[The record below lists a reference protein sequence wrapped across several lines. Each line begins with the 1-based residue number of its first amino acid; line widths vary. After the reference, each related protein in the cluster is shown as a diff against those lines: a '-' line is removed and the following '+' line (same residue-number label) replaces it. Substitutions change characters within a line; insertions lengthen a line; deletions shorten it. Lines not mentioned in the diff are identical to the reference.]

1 MTNAASRLKAK
12 NTKNAT
18 ANAEAKPSSATKV
31 QATKVTAAPARAITS
46 AGSFKPTNTNVNAA
60 DSMNAAKASTAKPF
74 ALSDVTTWSVQRAR
88 QIRKTDHGRF
98 VKFLNCFT
106 AQDAIVTKSIISKS
120 NAKREHVDQWVRS
133 VLNPK
138 TLACIHETQ
147 ESQQAMLSLISV
159 SAALSKYGEQEL
171 VRRNVDNAIVARNGP
186 QSKIEMQHSV
196 GASFVLR
203 LVLGLAPEKRAACQT
218 LREILNLD
226 NAARLVLVPTTKG
239 LKPISSKTNAADW
252 ANVNQHKLK
261 YMVKQAQSDKFQ
273 DTMQQLGGQHLYDSI
288 RTQLKQVDGVWDAS
302 KDRPGLQAKSLR
314 SLLNSTKSSKQQ
326 KEAEHRKQQPA
337 KNATKGQI
345 QAVKILEVTKVPPP
359 APTSLKLTK
368 VTSPVKKA
376 QAKNI
381 GPANN
386 PTQTKNATPIKG
398 VPLLGSWAG
407 PVPASVVLSRPGA
420 IVSSLPTVSARAGNG
435 GRAIL
440 SRAI

>member
-74 ALSDVTTWSVQRAR
+74 ALSDVTTWSVQ
-88 QIRKTDHGRF
+88 
-98 VKFLNCFT
+98 
-106 AQDAIVTKSIISKS
+106 
-120 NAKREHVDQWVRS
+120 
-133 VLNPK
+133 
-138 TLACIHETQ
+138 
-147 ESQQAMLSLISV
+147 
-159 SAALSKYGEQEL
+159 
-171 VRRNVDNAIVARNGP
+171 
-186 QSKIEMQHSV
+186 HSV
-196 GASFVLR
+196 GASLVLR

-252 ANVNQHKLK
+252 TKVNQYKLK
-261 YMVKQAQSDKFQ
+261 HMVKQAQSDKFQ

-381 GPANN
+381 GPAKN

-420 IVSSLPTVSARAGNG
+420 IVSSVPTVSARAGNG

>member
-74 ALSDVTTWSVQRAR
+74 ALSDVTTWSVQ
-88 QIRKTDHGRF
+88 
-98 VKFLNCFT
+98 
-106 AQDAIVTKSIISKS
+106 
-120 NAKREHVDQWVRS
+120 
-133 VLNPK
+133 
-138 TLACIHETQ
+138 
-147 ESQQAMLSLISV
+147 
-159 SAALSKYGEQEL
+159 
-171 VRRNVDNAIVARNGP
+171 
-186 QSKIEMQHSV
+186 HS
-196 GASFVLR
+196 
-203 LVLGLAPEKRAACQT
+203 
-218 LREILNLD
+218 
-226 NAARLVLVPTTKG
+226 
-239 LKPISSKTNAADW
+239 
-252 ANVNQHKLK
+252 
-261 YMVKQAQSDKFQ
+261 
-273 DTMQQLGGQHLYDSI
+273 
-288 RTQLKQVDGVWDAS
+288 
-302 KDRPGLQAKSLR
+302 
-314 SLLNSTKSSKQQ
+314 SSKQQ

-381 GPANN
+381 GPAKN

-420 IVSSLPTVSARAGNG
+420 IVSSVPTVSARAGNG

>member
-88 QIRKTDHGRF
+88 QIRKTDHGR
-98 VKFLNCFT
+98 
-106 AQDAIVTKSIISKS
+106 
-120 NAKREHVDQWVRS
+120 
-133 VLNPK
+133 
-138 TLACIHETQ
+138 
-147 ESQQAMLSLISV
+147 
-159 SAALSKYGEQEL
+159 KYGEQEL